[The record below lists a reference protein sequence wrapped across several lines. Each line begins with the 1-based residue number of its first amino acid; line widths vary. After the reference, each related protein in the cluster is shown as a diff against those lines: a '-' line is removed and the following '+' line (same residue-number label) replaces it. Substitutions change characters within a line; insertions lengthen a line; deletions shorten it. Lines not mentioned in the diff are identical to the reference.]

1 MPMRFL
7 RQYQFV
13 LLFLVLLAFCSLM
26 VLRLFDVNRSKHI
39 ELREAF
45 ILLQARGYTNQAER
59 LFQRLLRELPDQ
71 PDKVLL
77 DDFQRTMMLVDPA
90 TKRPQ
95 NLVWTYHWT
104 VSNELERRSESTLR
118 HALKLARET

>member
-1 MPMRFL
+1 MRFL
-7 RQYQFV
+7 GQYRFFI
-13 LLFLVLLAFCSLM
+13 LFLVLLVFSSLM
-26 VLRLFDVNRSKHI
+26 VIRQYDVNRSRHI

-59 LFQRLLRELPDQ
+59 LFQRLLEQLPEQ

-77 DDFQRTMMLVDPA
+77 DDFQRTMMLVDPS

-95 NLVWTYHWT
+95 SLVWTYHWT
-104 VSNELERRSESTLR
+104 VSNELERRSESTLK
-118 HALKLARET
+118 HALKLAREI

>member
-1 MPMRFL
+1 MRFF
-7 RQYQFV
+7 RQYQFFF
-13 LLFLVLLAFCSLM
+13 LFLGLLIFCSWM
-26 VLRLFDVNRSKHI
+26 VVRQFDINRSRHI

-59 LFQRLLRELPDQ
+59 LFQRLLTELPDQ

-77 DDFQRTMMLVDPA
+77 DDFQRTMMLVDP
-90 TKRPQ
+90 TSRRPQ
-95 NLVWTYHWT
+95 NLVWSYHWT

-118 HALKLARET
+118 HALKLAREI